1 MVNNGDEEETGES
14 DSDKEQAVNLDV
26 DLEDGH
32 SSNNEKDEDRE
43 EEAGKDKEQAL
54 RTVADRS
61 SSNSENEE
69 EEADKD
75 EEQDKLEKLANGD
88 SANAEGIE
96 VEREGSRTKLQQAEY
111 KRKRRPGTARRKKRG
126 RSPSDVLSRRTDSE
140 ARASALRGGA
150 LPEKK
155 NVGGGK

>member
-1 MVNNGDEEETGES
+1 MG
-14 DSDKEQAVNLDV
+14 
-26 DLEDGH
+26 
-32 SSNNEKDEDRE
+32 
-43 EEAGKDKEQAL
+43 AGKDKERAL
-54 RTVADRS
+54 KPEADGS
-61 SSNSENEE
+61 SLNSENEE
-69 EEADKD
+69 EEEADKE
-75 EEQDKLEKLANGD
+75 EEQDKLENLENGD

-96 VEREGSRTKLQQAEY
+96 VEREGSRSKIQQAEY